1 MKLTQAYL
9 MTTLTLAINSNGAL
23 AQLTE
28 SEMSFVTELMRQY
41 QKDKCELT
49 EIHGFMVTQ
58 QKQKNLDH
66 FLYGNIK
73 DSDGYKVADNLE
85 NLFHLKGALDSLN
98 STYWWRLMAKLNFRD
113 SISPV
118 LVKEWD
124 NIIQANVTPDFESD
138 LVIQT
143 LQDLLTSRHNE
154 FVKSTEIAFKK
165 LSGLKKPGLDFSFD
179 TKKIITSLKIGNG
192 LSPSKLSIICEL
204 RLLLNDLLGREFHQ
218 ASTTYKN
225 IEALFEGNN
234 EWHSMDGGA
243 LRLKARNNGDIE
255 VLIHPN
261 LAHKLN
267 IALFSLYPNSTQLNN
282 AQATSVEPIE
292 KVIDVSIINL
302 ITEGINFDSK
312 NYQLTMNADYRG
324 EIAKSAHQILEIL
337 GGKFSGQH
345 YQFDYD
351 PRSEFRRIAISGTM
365 PEVA

>member
-1 MKLTQAYL
+1 MK
-9 MTTLTLAINSNGAL
+9 TLTLAINSNGAL
-23 AQLTE
+23 AQLTD
-28 SEMSFVTELMRQY
+28 SEKTFVTELMKQY
-41 QKDKCELT
+41 QTEKCELT

-73 DSDGYKVADNLE
+73 DTDSYKVADNLE

-98 STYWWRLMAKLNFRD
+98 STYWWRLLAKLNFRD

-124 NIIQANVTPDFESD
+124 NIIQANVTPDFENE

-143 LQDLLTSRHNE
+143 LQDLLSSRHNE
-154 FVKSTEIAFKK
+154 FIKNTEIAFKK

-179 TKKIITSLKIGNG
+179 TKMLITSLKIVDG
-192 LSPSKLSIICEL
+192 LSPNKLSIVCEL
-204 RLLLNDLLGREFHQ
+204 RLLLNGILGREFHQ

-225 IEALFEGNN
+225 IEALFEGNH

-243 LRLKARNNGDIE
+243 LRLKACLNGDIE

-267 IALFSLYPNSTQLNN
+267 IALFSLYPHSIQLNN

-292 KVIDVSIINL
+292 KVIDVSIINF
-302 ITEGINFDSK
+302 ITEGINFDST
-312 NYQLTMNADYRG
+312 NYRLTMNADYRD
-324 EIAKSAHQILEIL
+324 EIAQSARKILEIL

-345 YQFDYD
+345 YQFNYD

>member
-1 MKLTQAYL
+1 MK
-9 MTTLTLAINSNGAL
+9 TLTLAINSNGAL
-23 AQLTE
+23 TQLTDNE
-28 SEMSFVTELMRQY
+28 VTFVNELMTQY
-41 QKDKCELT
+41 QQDKCELT
-49 EIHGFMVTQ
+49 EVHGFMVTQ
-58 QKQKNLDH
+58 QKQKNMEH

-73 DSDGYKVADNLE
+73 DSDSYQVADNLE

-98 STYWWRLMAKLNFRD
+98 STYWWRLLAKLNFRD

-118 LVKEWD
+118 LIKEWD
-124 NIIQANVTPDFESD
+124 NIIQANVTPDFEND
-138 LVIQT
+138 LVTKT

-154 FVKSTEIAFKK
+154 FIKKTETAFKK
-165 LSGLKKPGLDFSFD
+165 LSGLKTPGLDFSFD
-179 TKKIITSLKIGNG
+179 TKMKIALLKMGDG
-192 LSPSKLSIICEL
+192 LSPGKLSIICEL

-225 IEALFEGNN
+225 IEALFEGNDD
-234 EWHSMDGGA
+234 WHAMDGGA
-243 LRLKARNNGDIE
+243 LRLKACNNGDIE
-255 VLIHPN
+255 VVIHPN

-292 KVIDVSIINL
+292 KVIDVSVINL
-302 ITEGINFDSK
+302 ITEGVNFDSS
-312 NYQLTMNADYRG
+312 NYRLTMNADYRD
-324 EIAKSAHQILEIL
+324 EIAKSARQLLEVL